1 MEENLKQHVGMVVE
15 EQGQVLIA
23 FRPETIDYIAQILK
37 IKDGDVVVI
46 EDGTDADTDSPMV
59 MVSKLN

>member
-46 EDGTDADTDSPMV
+46 EDGTDADTDSPMI

>member
-37 IKDGDVVVI
+37 IKDGDIVVI